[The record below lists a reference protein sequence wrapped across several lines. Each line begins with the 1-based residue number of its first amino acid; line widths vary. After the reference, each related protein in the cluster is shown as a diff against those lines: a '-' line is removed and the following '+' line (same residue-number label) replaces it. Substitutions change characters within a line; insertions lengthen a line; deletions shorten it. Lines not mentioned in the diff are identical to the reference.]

1 MNEVDLAKLADRCE
15 RLAELIRTRGRK
27 ALTVAAEWANP
38 RHPNSIGAGSDI
50 VGDRD
55 KRDRLDPLRHPRLV
69 ANFGRLDADVA
80 TLTGL
85 ILDTCPREP
94 DKPRESEVPDG
105 ACENCWTDNRH
116 FEPVSHYA
124 RACRWCGDF
133 KGDQGRYPP
142 RALLRKRHAGQR
154 VTTADVEKALG
165 RSA

>member
-1 MNEVDLAKLADRCE
+1 MNDVDLSKLAERLD
-15 RLAELIRTRGRK
+15 RLAELVRTRGRK
-27 ALTVAAEWANP
+27 ALTVAAEWTSP
-38 RHPNSIGAGSDI
+38 RHPNAIGGGPDFTTP
-50 VGDRD
+50 RD
-55 KRDRLDPLRHPRLV
+55 KLDKLDPLRHQRLV

-85 ILDTCPREP
+85 ILDTVPREP
-94 DKPRESEVPDG
+94 DKPRDDEVPEG

-124 RACRWCGDF
+124 RSCRWCGDF

-165 RSA
+165 RTA